1 MRMLLMLLLVA
12 SLFGLVIPAGAD
24 AIYPYPVSVSVA
36 GPGAVTDETGAIDC
50 PGTCS
55 TEYGS
60 GQFATFT
67 ETPQTGQ
74 QFGGWSTAAPVHEGC
89 TTTST
94 ICVVRIDCDE
104 CGSSVSVAATFDP
117 VLNVAV
123 TGSGT
128 VTGTG
133 GVNCPSGLCSFTAA
147 PGQQIQLT
155 AIPASGYEFSG
166 WSGGQC
172 AAQGSPCTFTIN
184 SGQTVTASFTKPP
197 NAPGGAPSTPP
208 TPVQPPTPTP
218 PAEPQAVVS
227 LGSLIASVD
236 KHLARVEIDCR
247 KSQVTCSGKL
257 TLMVKVKTRPRKAH
271 TLTLGS
277 ARFSVTAGKLAALDV
292 PLSTTAGALL
302 NADHGRLHAA
312 ATLALTGLE
321 PGTPTT
327 ISLQRHT

>member
-1 MRMLLMLLLVA
+1 MRMLLLVA
-12 SLFGLVIPAGAD
+12 VLFGLVIPAGAG
-24 AIYPYPVSVSVA
+24 ATYPYPVTVTVT
-36 GPGAVTDETGAIDC
+36 GPGAVTDATGAINC
-50 PGTCS
+50 PGNCS
-55 TEYGS
+55 SAYPS
-60 GQFATFT
+60 GQSVTFT
-67 ETPQTGQ
+67 ETPQSGQ
-74 QFGGWSTAAPVHEGC
+74 QFGGWSTAAPVLSGC
-89 TTTST
+89 TTTSAT
-94 ICVVRIDCDE
+94 CQVKIDCDA

-133 GVNCPSGLCSFTAA
+133 GVNCPSGLCSFMAA

-155 AIPASGYEFSG
+155 AIPTSGYEFSS

-184 SGQTVTASFTKPP
+184 SGQTVTASFTKLPS
-197 NAPGGAPSTPP
+197 APGGSPSTPP
-208 TPVQPPTPTP
+208 TPAQPPTP

-227 LGSLIASVD
+227 LGSLIAGVN
-236 KHLARVEIDCR
+236 KHLARFEIDCR

-257 TLMVKVKTRPRKAH
+257 TLTVQVAKTRRRKAH

-277 ARFSVTAGKLAALDV
+277 AGFSVTAGKRAALDV
-292 PLSTTAGALL
+292 HLSTTAGALL

-312 ATLALTGLE
+312 ATLALTGLK
-321 PGTPTT
+321 PGTPTA
-327 ISLQRHT
+327 ISLHRHT